1 MDNSRAPSSASPP
14 AAGLFIDRHFRLLI
28 LWPAV
33 LVILLIGLFPI
44 IYSLIVSFQK
54 INRRVED
61 FSFHGW
67 LNYGRLFGDE
77 RFWESLLHTGILTVI
92 ALPLEL
98 ALGMLLAWLLLNKL
112 PGKQAFVALV
122 LLPAVMAPFVAGAM
136 WRLMFDNIF
145 GPINQIVG
153 WMLGAPAEIV
163 WLVNDNAIVVYS
175 AILICEIW
183 QWTPFMFLILLAA
196 LTNVDHSQ
204 LEAAEI
210 DGASGWTIFRRIV
223 MPAIMPVVIV
233 ALTIRGLDLVR
244 LFDIVYA
251 LTRGGPGNMTET
263 LSVYAYFKGF
273 ERFDIS
279 FTAAL
284 TFVVIISLSLL
295 VLFLLKRFEVGR

>member
-1 MDNSRAPSSASPP
+1 MNNARASAPASPS
-14 AAGLFIDRHFRLLI
+14 AAGLFVDRHFRLLI

-67 LNYGRLFGDE
+67 LNYGRLIGDD
-77 RFWESLLHTGILTVI
+77 RFWESLLHTGILTVV
-92 ALPLEL
+92 ALPIEL
-98 ALGMLLAWLLLNKL
+98 ALGLLLAWLLLNKL

-145 GPINQIVG
+145 GPINQIIAWVT
-153 WMLGAPAEIV
+153 GAPPEIV
-163 WLVNDNAIVVYS
+163 WLVNDNPVIVYS
-175 AILICEIW
+175 AILICEVW

-196 LTNVDHSQ
+196 LTNVDRSQ

-210 DGASGWTIFRRIV
+210 DGASGWTVFRRIV

-233 ALTIRGLDLVR
+233 ASTIRGLDLVR
-244 LFDIVYA
+244 LFDIVFA

-284 TFVVIISLSLL
+284 TFVVIVSLSLL